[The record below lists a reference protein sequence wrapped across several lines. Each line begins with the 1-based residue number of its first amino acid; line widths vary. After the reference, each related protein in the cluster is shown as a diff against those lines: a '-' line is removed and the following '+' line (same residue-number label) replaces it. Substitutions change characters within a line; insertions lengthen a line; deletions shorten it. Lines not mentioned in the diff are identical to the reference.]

1 MSTEEIHSF
10 GDWLR
15 QQRKVHDW
23 SQATLA
29 QRSGC
34 TAAMIRKIEAG
45 ERKPSA
51 QLAAL
56 LADALA
62 LPAAI
67 RPLFLQVAR
76 QLRPVTDLLSP
87 SVTPAIATPSRAAP
101 TPVHNLP
108 APMTSLVDRVH
119 DTAKVAE
126 LITHA
131 DVRLLTLLG
140 PPGIGKTRLALHTA
154 AHVAIHFHDGVW
166 FVDLAPISDASFSG
180 SSIRCGNG
188 VYGRTAYAGAA
199 L

>member
-87 SVTPAIATPSRAAP
+87 SVTPAIATPSRG
-101 TPVHNLP
+101 
-108 APMTSLVDRVH
+108 
-119 DTAKVAE
+119 
-126 LITHA
+126 THA
-131 DVRLLTLLG
+131 RPQFAG
-140 PPGIGKTRLALHTA
+140 PHDA
-154 AHVAIHFHDGVW
+154 AC
-166 FVDLAPISDASFSG
+166 G
-180 SSIRCGNG
+180 SRAR
-188 VYGRTAYAGAA
+188 YRQGR
-199 L
+199 